1 MVPVIRT
8 LPEKLGGVVD
18 IPRRP
23 RYARLCRTAQSALMM
38 IDRTID
44 VFRVTC
50 VLTPRHA
57 AGHWNRESDDAVG
70 F

>member
-1 MVPVIRT
+1 
-8 LPEKLGGVVD
+8 
-18 IPRRP
+18 
-23 RYARLCRTAQSALMM
+23 MM